1 MDLKKLYLLDKI
13 KRLFPEYKLS
23 INTDKLDNNNLVS
36 KINKILDI
44 TEQNQPPK
52 ASFSLCVETY
62 GKNHI
67 VSNSYS
73 SLSKDNIIQAIS
85 NDMNTT
91 ISFHTDIDIYVT
103 WKWIFYLPEQNIYKF
118 SLNTIRFF
126 HSVFCERRLNFDT
139 EIITS
144 NLETLQTLT
153 EKIIQNIAKYEILVL
168 LKGNLTKNQRYDI
181 SKIVKNI
188 INEYKS

>member
-23 INTDKLDNNNLVS
+23 ISTDKLSDNLIS

-52 ASFSLCVETY
+52 ASFSLCIETY
-62 GKNHI
+62 GKNHV

-73 SLSKDNIIQAIS
+73 SLNKDNIIQAIS

-91 ISFHTDIDIYVT
+91 ISFYANINICVT
-103 WKWIFYLPEQNIYKF
+103 WGWIFYLPEQNVHKF
-118 SLNTIRFF
+118 SLNSIRFF
-126 HSVFCERRLNFDT
+126 YSVYKERRLNLNK
-139 EIITS
+139 EIIIP
-144 NLETLQTLT
+144 NLETLQVLT
-153 EKIIQNIAKYEILVL
+153 EKIIWDIAKYEILVL
-168 LKGNLTKNQRYDI
+168 LKENLTERERHDI
-181 SKIVKNI
+181 IKIIDKILKDNV
-188 INEYKS
+188 S